1 MCVVILADVFE
12 EVFIITIYD
21 ELHIVSKLPVVWTE
35 DEDIGL
41 RGSWNGPNGSEFS
54 LMDTPRRF

>member
-41 RGSWNGPNGSEFS
+41 RG
-54 LMDTPRRF
+54 